1 MNSRAAV
8 AAVLVVAALVVVA
21 VLLGT
26 GRQVA
31 APEPT
36 PTASTP
42 PPTAS
47 ASPSASASATATSA
61 AVTSPGA
68 SAPAAACLNDY
79 LAGETPIVP
88 PRKSGT
94 FAEVALDA
102 VKVGP
107 GPFGTTARWLVRAFN
122 PTGSPGTFELPL
134 RASVRSSAGAE
145 LPILGYEYG
154 PPNAEAIQTTE
165 PVAIDPCA
173 ASATPGTRQ
182 RGKAVLVVH
191 SAPITSG
198 SYTLTLREL
207 KLPEGGTRE
216 EAWDVTLTCV
226 ADPGPPAGLSCRRS

>member
-8 AAVLVVAALVVVA
+8 AAVLIVAALVIVA

-26 GRQVA
+26 ARPVA

-36 PTASTP
+36 PTPSTP

-47 ASPSASASATATSA
+47 ASPTATPSP
-61 AVTSPGA
+61 VTSPGT
-68 SAPAAACLNDY
+68 SAPTGTCLNDY

-102 VKVGP
+102 VVVGP
-107 GPFGTTARWLVRAFN
+107 GPFGTTARWRVRAFN
-122 PTGSPGTFELPL
+122 PIGSPGTFELPL
-134 RASVRSSAGAE
+134 RATVRSSAGAD

-154 PPNAEAIQTTE
+154 PPNAEAIPTTE

-173 ASATPGTRQ
+173 PGATPGTRQ

-198 SYTLTLREL
+198 TYTLTLRDL
-207 KLPEGGTRE
+207 KPPEGGTRE
-216 EAWDVTLTCV
+216 EAWGVTLACV
-226 ADPGPPAGLSCRRS
+226 ADPGPAAGLNCRRS